1 MIKGIRAKEF
11 NDQLRNSKAI
21 FKCYRGASLKELKH
35 NIQFFLE
42 EDTPDAIIFHGG
54 CNDINP
60 RDGNKKLSEYQI
72 AENIIEIAELCRSY
86 GVKDVTLLFL

>member
-11 NDQLRNSKAI
+11 QSK
-21 FKCYRGASLKELKH
+21 S
-35 NIQFFLE
+35 
-42 EDTPDAIIFHGG
+42 DAIIFHGG

-86 GVKDVTLLFL
+86 GVKDVILSGLICRKDPHQNRIVANINNI